1 MLVINSKAGGL
12 NMKKS
17 LANQICKLWNEQH
30 VGSYEPTKTHA
41 VVCKSAVENEYS
53 VEVHPS
59 GEMNDGHS
67 FHSIE
72 ALANIEGAL
81 KVSAY
86 ITQDEEHKLFARIF

>member
-1 MLVINSKAGGL
+1 
-12 NMKKS
+12 MKKS

-41 VVCKSAVENEYS
+41 IVCESAAKGDYS
-53 VEVHPS
+53 VEVHPF

-67 FHSIE
+67 FHIIE

-86 ITQDEEHKLFARIF
+86 ITQDAEHRLYAMIF